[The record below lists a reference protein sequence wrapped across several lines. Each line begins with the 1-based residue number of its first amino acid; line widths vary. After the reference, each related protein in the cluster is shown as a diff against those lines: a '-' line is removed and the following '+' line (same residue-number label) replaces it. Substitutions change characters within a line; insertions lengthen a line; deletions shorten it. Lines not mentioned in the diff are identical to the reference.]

1 MFDIFISIAATMIE
15 RSKYFGMNLGFF
27 RFEFGEDSFQEFG
40 LLNVGGHGHSTKG
53 CLRYCCFLIN
63 AMPSPLLYVVLA
75 MVICLGPRSSVTV
88 GGLVT
93 VTGVGGYFRVKRLRQ
108 NQKFPLF
115 DDGARSIP
123 ISRIA
128 VAVALT

>member
-40 LLNVGGHGHSTKG
+40 LLNVGGNGHSTKG

-63 AMPSPLLYVVLA
+63 AMPSPLLYVVYTY
-75 MVICLGPRSSVTV
+75 GHGHWPRSSVTVLFTV

-93 VTGVGGYFRVKRLRQ
+93 VRGGGYFRVKRLR
-108 NQKFPLF
+108 
-115 DDGARSIP
+115 
-123 ISRIA
+123 
-128 VAVALT
+128 